1 MNIKVDFDLDIMSL
15 FVHEGYYC
23 GPIDETWIA
32 QMINSKLDDII
43 ELKDKWQEVE
53 LITPDECGLDRF
65 ILKAF
70 PYSGNSAVY
79 YSDRA
84 QNEEELKALLPP
96 EIFKAIK
103 VIAEAEFKHPVDTCH
118 E

>member
-1 MNIKVDFDLDIMSL
+1 MKIKVDFELDIMSL

-43 ELKDKWQEVE
+43 ELKTKWCEVE

-65 ILKAF
+65 ILKAVDYAGTGKWF
-70 PYSGNSAVY
+70 A
-79 YSDRA
+79 DRA

-103 VIAEAEFKHPVDTCH
+103 VIAEAEFKHPVDT
-118 E
+118 